1 MGFNDF
7 KGLIFKEND
16 AFKGHLVDEDENL
29 VILLFLFFS
38 K

>member
-29 VILLFLFFS
+29 VIL
-38 K
+38 

>member
-29 VILLFLFFS
+29 VIFYYLIL
-38 K
+38 